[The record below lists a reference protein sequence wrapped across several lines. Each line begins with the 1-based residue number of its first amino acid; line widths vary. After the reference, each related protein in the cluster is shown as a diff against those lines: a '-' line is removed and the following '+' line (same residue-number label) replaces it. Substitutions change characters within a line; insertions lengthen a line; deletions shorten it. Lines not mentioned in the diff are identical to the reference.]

1 MDDDRQRGDD
11 ALRVSDVEREAT
23 IATLRDAAGD
33 GRVTLDEFADRAG
46 AAYAATTLAELRAL
60 TSDLPVPDLPV
71 RNEVPSAPVPPPVP
85 EARQRIVAVMGAANR
100 KGRWQVEAELSAV
113 AVLGAVELDLYD
125 AELTADVTTVRAFVL
140 MGAVEILVPPG
151 VPVQVDGSVL
161 MGALEDSTEHRRGR
175 GRTPMVRVVGQGLM
189 GAIEVR
195 PRKTGGRRPP
205 APTESAPP
213 PLTSPP
219 TASTGTAGD
228 TFTLLFTDIVESTV
242 LAERLGDQRW
252 FDVLQEH
259 NTLVRDQVTRHD
271 GEVVKNQG
279 DGFMVSFRSA
289 RRALLAAIE
298 IQRALH
304 GYRRSHPEHQ
314 LHVRIGV
321 HSGEVVADAG
331 DLHGRNVVLAS
342 RITAMAGRDEVL
354 VSALTKQLADAG
366 GDLCF
371 GTGRPV
377 ALKGLSGEWIVHP
390 VEWSPS

>member
-1 MDDDRQRGDD
+1 MDDDRQPGDD
-11 ALRVSDVEREAT
+11 ALRVGDAEREAT
-23 IATLRDAAGD
+23 IAALRDAAGD

-46 AAYAATTLAELRAL
+46 AAYEATTVAELRAL
-60 TSDLPVPDLPV
+60 TADLPGPDLPVPS
-71 RNEVPSAPVPPPVP
+71 EVPVPAPPPVP
-85 EARQRIVAVMGAANR
+85 EARQRILAVLGAANR
-100 KGRWQVEAELSAV
+100 KGRWQVDAELSAV
-113 AVLGAVELDLYD
+113 SVLGAIELDLYD
-125 AELTADVTTVRAFVL
+125 AELTADVTTIRAFVL

-151 VPVQVDGSVL
+151 VPVQVEGSVL
-161 MGALEDSTEHRRGR
+161 MGALEDSTEHGRRAGR
-175 GRTPMVRVVGQGLM
+175 APMLRVVGQGLM

-195 PRKTGGRRPP
+195 HRKAGGRRTP
-205 APTESAPP
+205 APVESAPP
-213 PLTSPP
+213 PPSSAP
-219 TASTGTAGD
+219 TVPTGTAGD
-228 TFTLLFTDIVESTV
+228 TFTLLFTDIVESTI

-259 NTLVRDQVTRHD
+259 NDLVRQQVTHHG

-289 RRALLAAIE
+289 RRALLAAIG
-298 IQRALH
+298 IQHALA
-304 GYRRSHPEHQ
+304 GYRRSHPEHP

-354 VSALTKQLADAG
+354 ASALTKQLADAG

-371 GTGRPV
+371 GTGRAV
-377 ALKGLSGEWIVHP
+377 ALKGLSGEWVVHP
-390 VEWSPS
+390 VEWS